1 MSGFGPDA
9 RDVFRRLYDDVPP
22 WDVGDAQPALTA
34 LFDAHPPVGP
44 VLDAGC
50 GSGDL
55 ALALARRGHEVVGVD
70 YVESAIMQA
79 RAKAAAA
86 PPEVAAR
93 LRFVVADATRPS
105 ALGRFGAVVDSGF
118 FHVLDDLQRAAFV
131 DELARALAPGGRFYL
146 LAFATDFGIPNTPRR
161 VTADEVRARFGAADG
176 WRVVALHDARFENRI
191 APVPATAACIERHA
205 GLQPDSR

>member
-9 RDVFRRLYDDVPP
+9 QDVFRRLYDDVPP
-22 WDVGDAQPALTA
+22 WDVGDAQPALSA
-34 LFDAHPPVGP
+34 LLDAHPPVAP

-55 ALALARRGHEVVGVD
+55 AVALARRGHEVVGVD
-70 YVESAIMQA
+70 YVEAAIAQA
-79 RAKAAAA
+79 RAKSAAE

-93 LRFVVADATRPS
+93 LHFVVADATRPS

-118 FHVLDDLQRAAFV
+118 FHVLDDAQRDAFV
-131 DELARALAPGGRFYL
+131 GELAQALVEGGRYYL

-161 VTADEVRARFGAADG
+161 VTADEVRARFGAANG
-176 WRVVALHDARFENRI
+176 WRVVALHEARFENRI
-191 APVPATAACIERHA
+191 APVPATAACIERRTA
-205 GLQPDSR
+205 SRPDPR